1 MFVGREKELEILNV
15 ELNKRSSSIL
25 IFGKRKIGKTTLI
38 KKACLC
44 HNNKPYIYFEC
55 IKDTE
60 EKNVKEI
67 IKVIK
72 SLNLLPDTVSLP
84 EFTFLD
90 LFKYLN
96 SLNKE
101 LVVVIDEYPY
111 LKEFISSKTIDSTFQ
126 NIIDN
131 HISNINLIISGS
143 HIGMMKDV
151 SEEKNALFGRFTSKI
166 SLKELSYLEASNFY
180 PRLSNYDKVA
190 FYSVFGGSP
199 YVNEK
204 LIPTQSLKWNILN
217 LLLNT
222 DSSVYLYTSSLLI
235 SDFSNQV
242 QANRILSTIGNGK
255 KSYSE
260 LEEILDKNKTGLLS
274 KYLKPLLEMDL
285 IKKEAPINKLN
296 DAKKAKYEINDN
308 LLRFYYAYILP
319 NQYLFNYKD
328 VNMIYEEEISPSII
342 TFIALRFE
350 DICHAFMW
358 RYINDNKIK
367 GVMNVG
373 RYYYDDPVNK
383 TNGEFDLAIL
393 YKENKV
399 DLIEVKYLNG
409 KLQQEVIKKELF
421 QISQINEINTNNVGF
436 ISINGFEDD
445 LPNISFRFDGNDIY
459 QLNK

>member
-38 KKACLC
+38 KKACLR

-72 SLNLLPDTVSLP
+72 SLNLLPDSVALP

-143 HIGMMKDV
+143 HIGMMKDLL
-151 SEEKNALFGRFTSKI
+151 EEKNALFGRFTSKI

-180 PRLSNYDKVA
+180 PNLSNYDKVA

-285 IKKEAPINKLN
+285 IKREAPINKLN

-308 LLRFYYAYILP
+308 LLRFYYTYILP

-328 VNMIYEEEISPSII
+328 VDMIYEEEISPSIT
-342 TFIALRFE
+342 TFISLRFE

-367 GVMNVG
+367 GAMNVG

-393 YKENKV
+393 YKDNKV
-399 DLIEVKYLNG
+399 DLIEVKYLSG
-409 KLQQEVIKKELF
+409 KLKQEAIKKELF
-421 QISQINEINTNNVGF
+421 QISQINEININNVGF

-445 LPNISFRFDGNDIY
+445 LPDISFRFDGNDIY